1 MAYKLPNGS
10 IVRNDPE
17 QIRDNKKNILRHFQE
32 AKVMGD
38 FGIRV
43 IDRLDE
49 WQEPT
54 GTFEYGDAIAVGPE
68 GGPFVFYIYTRGNPD
83 YWFDYGAISI
93 VGPQGPEGKQGPQ
106 GKQGQANKWYVGP
119 NAPTGPDI
127 QENDMWLKVNS
138 DGTTNGFVYQYN
150 NSAWA
155 LYTTIRGPQ
164 GNDGPEGKQGPRGLQ
179 GEPGERGPRGYTTI
193 TNIIAELPEGTI
205 ISDIYN
211 PATQPNNATILMPVG
226 GVQHAWV
233 IIDGQWTDA
242 GPYSGGSTVYVD
254 G

>member
-49 WQEPT
+49 WQIPT

-93 VGPQGPEGKQGPQ
+93 IGPQGPQ
-106 GKQGQANKWYVGP
+106 GKKGDTGETGKSTRWYQANIAPSGP
-119 NAPTGPDI
+119 NLVAGD
-127 QENDMWLKVNS
+127 QWLNPS
-138 DGTTNGFVYQYN
+138 SGFVYQY
-150 NSAWA
+150 S
-155 LYTTIRGPQ
+155 
-164 GNDGPEGKQGPRGLQ
+164 
-179 GEPGERGPRGYTTI
+179 
-193 TNIIAELPEGTI
+193 GTEWQF
-205 ISDIYN
+205 
-211 PATQPNNATILMPVG
+211 T
-226 GVQHAWV
+226 
-233 IIDGQWTDA
+233 
-242 GPYSGGSTVYVD
+242 GSI
-254 G
+254 